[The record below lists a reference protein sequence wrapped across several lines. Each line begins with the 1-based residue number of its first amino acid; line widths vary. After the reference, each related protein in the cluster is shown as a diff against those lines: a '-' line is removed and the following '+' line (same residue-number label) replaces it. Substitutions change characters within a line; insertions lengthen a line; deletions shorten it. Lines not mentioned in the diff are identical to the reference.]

1 MARAC
6 TDLIEEIDYDLTEA
20 LFKGEKDQPTMQ
32 RRFCRELSS
41 VCAKKPP
48 KLPADRPEGPP
59 FVAMTE
65 EDYKMAKMMQQ
76 MKEMGLGGRVFDQ
89 DSAQRFIDEHSG
101 VEDEDEDDDDTKER
115 VEKEEVLSR
124 RPSWSD
130 ALQWAQKEVGK
141 TLTSGLE
148 SARDLYDRW
157 TERFRK
163 DKREL

>member
-1 MARAC
+1 M
-6 TDLIEEIDYDLTEA
+6 IEEIDYDLTEA
-20 LFKGEKDQPTMQ
+20 LFKGEADPPTLQ
-32 RRFCRELSS
+32 RRFCREVSS

-89 DSAQRFIDEHSG
+89 DSAQQYIEEHSG
-101 VEDEDEDDDDTKER
+101 VKEEDEDDDDEKAH
-115 VEKEEVLSR
+115 VEEEVLSR

-130 ALQWAQKEVGK
+130 TFQRTQKEVGK
-141 TLTSGLE
+141 MLTSGLE
-148 SARDLYDRW
+148 SAQNLYDRW